1 MTTEAV
7 SEAPRARW
15 SVSTSAEIGEIAKAL
30 AAAQL
35 AMGPAIKD
43 RVGTIPGKD
52 GKQGYSYG
60 YATLA
65 ACFEAIQPL
74 HANGIAVTQ
83 IPLDGGNG
91 VLVATLLMHASGQWI
106 RGEMWMPVAQ
116 QTPQGYGSALTYARR
131 YGLSAL
137 CGLASDDDDG
147 AAATHG
153 PGKGTPQRGPAKA
166 APPVPNLG
174 TFAALCERVDAAESQ
189 SHLNAIASDTKKAHA
204 AGHIT
209 DSHLE
214 QIKASAT
221 RKRAA
226 LPSATRNADARAP
239 GEEG

>member
-1 MTTEAV
+1 MNDTTQ
-7 SEAPRARW
+7 ARF
-15 SVSTSAEIGEIAKAL
+15 SVSTSPVIGNIAKAL

-91 VLVATLLMHASGQWI
+91 VLVATLLMHESGEWI

-116 QTPQGYGSALTYARR
+116 QSPQGYGSALTYARR

-147 AAATHG
+147 AEATHG
-153 PGKGTPQRGPAKA
+153 PQRTQARQPSARPAPVKA
-166 APPVPNLG
+166 AAPDLG
-174 TFAALCERVDAAESQ
+174 VFASLCDQVDAAETGAQ
-189 SHLNAIASDTKKAHA
+189 LNAVASGAQKAHR
-204 AGHIT
+204 GGVIT
-209 DSHLE
+209 DSHFE
-214 QIKASAT
+214 QIKASVT
-221 RKRAA
+221 KKRAVVGA
-226 LPSATRNADARAP
+226 VVNGGAA
-239 GEEG
+239 